1 MMQEL
6 AGRFRGAGLQIFRH
20 RKGMLFVSPIRLK
33 AIDETAVSD
42 SVRQILET
50 LKTSP
55 RINRK
60 ELAEKFI
67 RPDTEVAEAEKTK
80 LALASDLHWMIREG
94 YVIEFNDGSLDL
106 PRAKPPKKE
115 PSEVG
120 TDLPLETA
128 AATTE
133 PTATLT
139 DAPTTEQSL
148 VAAAVT
154 GGSTDVSAVIP
165 SREDNASPARTEG
178 PRERPDVGDQM

>member
-33 AIDETAVSD
+33 AIDETVVSD

-67 RPDTEVAEAEKTK
+67 RPDTEVAEAEKTRM
-80 LALASDLHWMIREG
+80 ALASDLHWMIREG
-94 YVIEFNDGSLDL
+94 YVMEFNDGSLDF
-106 PRAKPPKKE
+106 PGATHQKKE

-120 TDLPLETA
+120 TALPPETA

-133 PTATLT
+133 PAATLT
-139 DAPTTEQSL
+139 DAPTTEESL

>member
-1 MMQEL
+1 MVTLQCGNDDSAREIENL
-6 AGRFRGAGLQIFRH
+6 LHTYAERIDGGA
-20 RKGMLFVSPIRLK
+20 
-33 AIDETAVSD
+33 ETAGE
-42 SVRQILET
+42 R
-50 LKTSP
+50 
-55 RINRK
+55 
-60 ELAEKFI
+60 
-67 RPDTEVAEAEKTK
+67 AEAEKTK

-94 YVIEFNDGSLDL
+94 HVIEFNDGSLDL

-115 PSEVG
+115 PGEVS
-120 TDLPLETA
+120 TDLPPETA

-133 PTATLT
+133 PAATLT